1 MQQAKINTIKSL
13 GMAIKR
19 IRLARGR
26 TLNSLVFEKGGI
38 TTATWSRVENGLVD
52 VKLSTLVSIAAVL
65 DMTVMELLSEV
76 DIDYTIEE

>member
-1 MQQAKINTIKSL
+1 MQQSKINTIKSL
-13 GMAIKR
+13 GMVIKK
-19 IRLARGR
+19 IRLERGR
-26 TLNSLVFEKGGI
+26 TLNSLVFERGGI

-52 VKLSTLVSIAAVL
+52 VKLSTLVTIASIL